1 MTRTR
6 STFLASA
13 ALLAALV
20 LDACGRGGAPTAPP
34 AAPTPPPVVVKTAP
48 VARGDIQQVL
58 SYTGD
63 IKAGSEIQ
71 VMPKVSGRVEK
82 LNVDVGSHVNAGD
95 VIAELDKAGLQAAL
109 DQAKA
114 SLVANQ
120 AKLAGMN
127 DARLRQ
133 TQAQNGQGGPGVR
146 QQDIDNAQHN
156 VDAAWLA
163 WQNLLN
169 SPTAEQVAV
178 AQAAVKTAQDQQKV
192 SQKQYDVAKKC
203 SAPS

>member
-20 LDACGRGGAPTAPP
+20 LDACGRGAAPTAPP

-95 VIAELDKAGLQAAL
+95 VIAELDRAGLQAAL
-109 DQAKA
+109 DQAQA
-114 SLVANQ
+114 TLVANQ
-120 AKLAGMN
+120 AKLAGMQSGAKAE
-127 DARLRQ
+127 D
-133 TQAQNGQGGPGVR
+133 V
-146 QQDIDNAQHN
+146 
-156 VDAAWLA
+156 AA
-163 WQNLLN
+163 
-169 SPTAEQVAV
+169 
-178 AQAAVKTAQDQQKV
+178 AQAAVALAQARLDQASSPARSEQI
-192 SQKQYDVAKKC
+192 
-203 SAPS
+203 SAAQAQLN

>member
-1 MTRTR
+1 
-6 STFLASA
+6 
-13 ALLAALV
+13 
-20 LDACGRGGAPTAPP
+20 
-34 AAPTPPPVVVKTAP
+34 
-48 VARGDIQQVL
+48 L

-95 VIAELDKAGLQAAL
+95 VIAELDRAGLQAAL
-109 DQAKA
+109 DQAQA
-114 SLVANQ
+114 TLVANQ
-120 AKLAGMN
+120 AKLAGMQSGATAEDVAAAKASSAQAQVDN
-127 DARLRQ
+127 AQAGVVKGQAGLDDAKLRQ
-133 TQAQNGQGGPGVR
+133 TQAENGQGGPGVR

-169 SPTAEQVAV
+169 SPTPEQLAV
-178 AQAAVKTAQDQQKV
+178 AQAAIN
-192 SQKQYDVAKKC
+192 
-203 SAPS
+203 